1 MKKIT
6 RVPFFGAFTQETR
19 GIIDSAVSREGPN
32 ATIINLCSGSWSYG
46 ITLDRN
52 IYEGFDPPHIIAD
65 VQALPFRDEAADVI
79 IFDPPFSKKFKSMY
93 KGAYYANRRQV
104 FKEVLRV
111 LKPGGLLIFSHYFV
125 PHFRV
130 LSLEDVYMIH
140 NRPWEHVRALSFL
153 RKQKTLL
160 DIYDNGDDP
169 EKNRVPDQETVA
181 AGHSVFKKPIVA
193 TK

>member
-19 GIIDSAVSREGPN
+19 DVINSAVSREGPD
-32 ATIINLCSGSWSYG
+32 ATIINLCSGSWGYG

-52 IYEGFDPPHIIAD
+52 TYEGFDPPHIIAD
-65 VQALPFRDEAADVI
+65 VQALPFRDGIADVI
-79 IFDPPFSKKFKSMY
+79 IFDPPFSKKFKAMY

-104 FKEVLRV
+104 FQEVLRI

-130 LSLEDVYMIH
+130 LTLEAIYMIH
-140 NRPWEHVRALSFL
+140 NRPWEHIRALSFL

-160 DIYDNGDDP
+160 EIYDNGDNP
-169 EKNRVPDQETVA
+169 EKNRVTDQAPVFSGA
-181 AGHSVFKKPIVA
+181 SVLKKPSVA
-193 TK
+193 T